1 MRTGRTHQ
9 IRVHLAH
16 LGYPLAGDDKYG
28 DYAWNKTLAKEGL
41 KRMFLHAKTLAF
53 THPDGGRTV
62 TVESK
67 LPLELERYIQWLD
80 SVHEQSG

>member
-1 MRTGRTHQ
+1 
-9 IRVHLAH
+9 
-16 LGYPLAGDDKYG
+16 
-28 DYAWNKTLAKEGL
+28 
-41 KRMFLHAKTLAF
+41 MFLHAKTLAF